1 MSSRDTYIAFAAGIL
16 TGVIGTTAVNLLMA
30 RQRGPKPAASAQ
42 AQSGS
47 ADSSATPPPAGQAA
61 HETPPPPSGDD
72 DLDGGPSDAA
82 VAVLADGGVVPL
94 TIADPAHVDPI
105 DLFPQVKALVGKI
118 EKRARLARIVVPS
131 IQQDGTVD
139 VSKDR
144 GIDYKFEYAYT
155 EPGQPVAKS
164 VYKGRINV
172 QATASGLKA
181 TQAAALAQEPIL
193 EHPLNDPKCALKKA
207 WAAVAETS
215 VPGASAAKVS
225 FDWDT
230 RVKTGVWRF
239 GFGSRAV
246 GDRVVD
252 GVSCALHSGT
262 PPSPTAAPAPPK
274 PPKKKK

>member
-16 TGVIGTTAVNLLMA
+16 TGVIGTTAVTLLMA
-30 RQRGPKPAASAQ
+30 RQKGPKPVASAQ
-42 AQSGS
+42 PQSAG
-47 ADSSATPPPAGQAA
+47 AESSATPAPAAQAA
-61 HETPPPPSGDD
+61 HETPPPSAD
-72 DLDGGPSDAA
+72 DLDAGPSDAA
-82 VAVLADGGVVPL
+82 VAVPVDGGVVPL
-94 TIADPAHVDPI
+94 TIADPTHVDPI
-105 DLFPQVKALVGKI
+105 DLFGQVKALVAKI
-118 EKRARLARIVVPS
+118 EKRARLVRIVVPS
-131 IQQDGTVD
+131 LQQDGTVD

-155 EPGQPVAKS
+155 EPGQPAAKS

-172 QATASGLKA
+172 QATATGLKA
-181 TQAAALAQEPIL
+181 TQAAALAQETVA

-207 WAAVAETS
+207 WAAIAETS
-215 VPGASAAKVS
+215 VPGASAARVS
-225 FDWDT
+225 FDWDA

-252 GVSCALHSGT
+252 GGSCALHSGT